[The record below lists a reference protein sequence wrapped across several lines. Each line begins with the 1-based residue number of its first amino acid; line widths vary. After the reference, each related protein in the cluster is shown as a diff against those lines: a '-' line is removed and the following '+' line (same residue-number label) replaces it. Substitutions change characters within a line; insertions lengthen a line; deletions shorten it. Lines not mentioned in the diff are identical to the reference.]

1 MAGIFIAGNGFD
13 IAHGIPTKYSEFR
26 KYIISRYPDA
36 LKFRDAKISMEE
48 LEYVPTEEFAAE
60 ILLSTMDK
68 VSGIDWMNFEAELA
82 HIDFSRKFPI
92 PNHKENETEEEDNY
106 LMRNYLLYMDSLTD
120 EFIISAEYWWEIFLE
135 DWIKE
140 VQISIKINNYDRKK
154 DLAELFK
161 KEELMFFSFNYTKTL
176 EKLYGIK
183 EVTHI
188 HNYVGEKLVL
198 GHGEEEIDAKGAS
211 VELLQ
216 NWRTD
221 KRELSSLWDEV
232 RGKKSIIT
240 EKLSMDGPFS
250 RDLGE
255 DIFDLADDE
264 VVLCLNYDGKFGLNN
279 MNQYFQNA
287 NTKSKAFSWAE
298 WTFKIGDKIIFLD
311 TRRSSLLYNNLKGTI
326 ENIEMTESSII
337 FTIDIRT
344 YLTEEQCEDESFQYV
359 KNNDDGT
366 RIKLEVIAWDDE
378 LPEEDRI
385 KTVIPFQIAYAI
397 SIHKAQGLEYKSVK
411 VVIPSSNA
419 EKITHSIFYTAIT
432 RAKENLKIYWSA
444 ETMDAIVKSFSEQE
458 HRTLQLIKKRLNV
471 EDRY

>member
-92 PNHKENETEEEDNY
+92 PNHKENETEEENNY

-188 HNYVGEKLVL
+188 HNYMGEKLVL
-198 GHGEEEIDAKGAS
+198 GHGEEEIGYEGEEEG
-211 VELLQ
+211 VM
-216 NWRTD
+216 
-221 KRELSSLWDEV
+221 SS
-232 RGKKSIIT
+232 
-240 EKLSMDGPFS
+240 
-250 RDLGE
+250 
-255 DIFDLADDE
+255 
-264 VVLCLNYDGKFGLNN
+264 FG
-279 MNQYFQNA
+279 
-287 NTKSKAFSWAE
+287 SS
-298 WTFKIGDKIIFLD
+298 FLD
-311 TRRSSLLYNNLKGTI
+311 DMIMYFKKDTDFQMIKHKKFFKKLNREINKVYSYGFSYGKVDAVYIKRIINNI
-326 ENIEMTESSII
+326 
-337 FTIDIRT
+337 
-344 YLTEEQCEDESFQYV
+344 
-359 KNNDDGT
+359 
-366 RIKLEVIAWDDE
+366 
-378 LPEEDRI
+378 
-385 KTVIPFQIAYAI
+385 
-397 SIHKAQGLEYKSVK
+397 
-411 VVIPSSNA
+411 SSNA
-419 EKITHSIFYTAIT
+419 TWYFTKYEA
-432 RAKENLKIYWSA
+432 EN
-444 ETMDAIVKSFSEQE
+444 SEE
-458 HRTLQLIKKRLNV
+458 LRIKKVKLRN
-471 EDRY
+471 YGFKGSFGIY